1 MKQKL
6 VDEYQY
12 TADSRDKYCRL
23 KPTQKYHLAQLIAR
37 DVEAGAKNKEK
48 IEIKFKRMKGDK
60 SELKERTYYNLKRD
74 YKKILADGARL
85 KNKYKFADIQVQF
98 ESEAAKVCKA
108 FMAKFSLT
116 QKQTRLLLNET
127 RAKKFNFNPE
137 LESEDQEEIEKN
149 EKNQVL

>member
-1 MKQKL
+1 MYRLKKVLVCFRVSFFYALLLHTSKMKQKL

-37 DVEAGAKNKEK
+37 DVEAGAKNKEAKRK
-48 IEIKFKRMKGDK
+48 IEIEFKRMKGDK

-108 FMAKFSLT
+108 FMAKFPLT
-116 QKQTRLLLNET
+116 Q
-127 RAKKFNFNPE
+127 
-137 LESEDQEEIEKN
+137 
-149 EKNQVL
+149 

>member
-1 MKQKL
+1 M
-6 VDEYQY
+6 
-12 TADSRDKYCRL
+12 
-23 KPTQKYHLAQLIAR
+23 
-37 DVEAGAKNKEK
+37 
-48 IEIKFKRMKGDK
+48 
-60 SELKERTYYNLKRD
+60 
-74 YKKILADGARL
+74 ADGARL

-108 FMAKFSLT
+108 FMAKFPLT

-149 EKNQVL
+149 EKNQVLQDFKFERKYILRSLRDHKIDGTT